1 MRTTGFSCDLCLS
14 HSGLLL
20 IQFVLTGSFANG
32 KQRYPS
38 HWRKCRDGDAGRRSR
53 EQTSQFTRYHPTRQD
68 QNRQN
73 DVRHRLWW
81 VFIRNVF
88 CCCKSKRTEGSNFG
102 ASLLKLRLARRNDSI
117 LSLSFSEF
125 IVDFFARLQ
134 PQDFNKR
141 KQDETIRVM
150 AYVIIA
156 QKMGRDGIAKRR
168 KTFMPAGCGQ
178 LHVCWTNVVFFL
190 SFFFSPPSKW
200 LRYTWKIVKMGHL
213 CVFCTIP
220 LPSLLLLLRE
230 PFRLSGYINTPTS
243 GGPFVWFIRTRN
255 SER

>member
-178 LHVCWTNVVFFL
+178 LHVCWTNVVF
-190 SFFFSPPSKW
+190 SFFFLFPS
-200 LRYTWKIVKMGHL
+200 IKMVTIHMEDCQDGPSL
-213 CVFCTIP
+213 CVLYYSPSVAPSSSPGAIPAVRVHKHADIRRSFCLVYTDAQ
-220 LPSLLLLLRE
+220 
-230 PFRLSGYINTPTS
+230 
-243 GGPFVWFIRTRN
+243 
-255 SER
+255 